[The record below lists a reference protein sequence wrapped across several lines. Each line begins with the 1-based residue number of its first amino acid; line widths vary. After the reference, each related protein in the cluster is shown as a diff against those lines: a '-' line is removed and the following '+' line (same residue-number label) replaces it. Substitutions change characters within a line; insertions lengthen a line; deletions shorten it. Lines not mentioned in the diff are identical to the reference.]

1 MRTARFVLLVIV
13 ALALVAPVVLAGE
26 GSVERGKK
34 YFEDP
39 SFAGGKKACNNKR
52 CHRDGRGIKDAGK
65 KTKFTIFGRNA
76 DSLEGAV
83 NICIVNANKGKAIP
97 EDSQEMK
104 DIVAFIK
111 SLGEEETSGYS
122 APPGYGAPGYGAPG
136 YK

>member
-13 ALALVAPVVLAGE
+13 AISLVAPVVLAGE

-39 SFAGGKKACNNKR
+39 TFAGGKKSCNNRR
-52 CHRDGRGIKDAGK
+52 CHRDGRGIEDADE
-65 KTKFTIFGRNA
+65 KTNFTIFGRKA
-76 DSLEGAV
+76 DSLEEAV

-111 SLGEEETSGYS
+111 SLGEEETPGYDS
-122 APPGYGAPGYGAPG
+122 PGYGAPGYGAPG
-136 YK
+136 Y